1 VLLIEKSQLKLNHMN
16 YLRKKWQR
24 LTGSGTTDQAKI
36 ALEERY
42 AHFQRL
48 LQANNQVLALMADMD
63 EKLSGDYLFDF
74 EYIRATVEKLVQ
86 GTLVLASALNGLGG
100 DRYQDLVAACGR
112 ISKDIDSVLTSRR
125 EIPLAPPVIFFE
137 DLDSGKVEMVGGKNA
152 NLGEMRTRVEVPV
165 PNGFAIT
172 SYAYKI
178 FLDYNNLTQS
188 ITDMLGSWG
197 MDDLDSLGRV
207 SEELKEM
214 IHAAQMPP
222 ELETALGEAYERLA
236 REENCRPFLAVR
248 SSAIGEDLTFTFAG
262 QYATYLNVPAAE
274 LVASYKKI
282 VASLFTARAL
292 YYYKNKGFK
301 EEEMAMGV
309 VAMPMVNARASGVL
323 FSRHPEG
330 DQRNTALINAVW
342 GLGKYAVAG
351 TIEPDQYVV
360 ARQPLGQVMEQQ
372 IPIKAVML
380 RCRPQGGVEELP
392 VPNEMRDRPCLPADQ
407 IRQLMH
413 YAQTL
418 ENHFGKPQDIEWAL
432 DDQDRIWILQSR
444 LLKITTKTIITP
456 RPRTST
462 THRVL
467 LDQGSVACRGVGAG
481 PVVLVRRDEDL
492 KDFPAGGVLVS
503 RHTSPNYVTVM
514 HLTAAIVADAGSPTG
529 HMALLAREFQVP
541 TILNTVIATQ
551 VLTPGQEITVDADY
565 KNIYEGIVPELL
577 EEKSPE
583 VDELADTQVFKTLKN
598 VMQKIVPLNL
608 LDPKAETFTPASCRT
623 LHDIV
628 RYAHEYSMREMFN
641 LREHGK
647 TGDAIILETELPF
660 KVNVVDLGGGLKPRV
675 KRKAKPDQ
683 ILSLPFKA
691 FWEGVA
697 AMRWPKAKPDNVKSI
712 SSVFVKTEE
721 QVAQGADPYLDQS
734 YVLISENYL
743 NFSIHL
749 GYHFSNVEAY
759 VSDQVNDNYLT
770 FHFHGGGSTPER
782 RERRVRLIEAII
794 DQIDLQHHRKGDIIE
809 ARLAK
814 YPAPEMLKRLVVMGK
829 LTTYTKQLDMV
840 LFSEGIVDWY
850 IKDFLREHV
859 LATA

>member
-1 VLLIEKSQLKLNHMN
+1 MN
-16 YLRKKWQR
+16 YIRKTWQR
-24 LTGSGTTDQAKI
+24 LTGSQATDQSKAD
-36 ALEERY
+36 LEERY

-48 LQANNQVLALMADMD
+48 LQANNQVLALMADME
-63 EKLSGDYLFDF
+63 EKLSGEYLFDF
-74 EYIRATVEKLVQ
+74 EYIRATVQKLTQ
-86 GTLVLASALNGLGG
+86 ETLALVTALNGLGR
-100 DRYQDLVAACGR
+100 DRYQELVAACGR
-112 ISKDIDSVLTSRR
+112 ISKDIEYVLTSRR
-125 EIPLAPPVIFFE
+125 EIPPAPPVLFFE
-137 DLDSGKVEMVGGKNA
+137 DLDASKVEMVGGKNA
-152 NLGEMRTRVEVPV
+152 NLGEMRTRVKVPV

-172 SYAYKI
+172 SYSYKI
-178 FLDYNNLTQS
+178 FLDYNNLS
-188 ITDMLGSWG
+188 HRITDMLGSWR

-214 IHAAQMPP
+214 IYAAQMPP
-222 ELETALGEAYERLA
+222 ELETALQAAYERLA
-236 REENCRPFLAVR
+236 VLEKHRPLLAVR
-248 SSAIGEDLTFTFAG
+248 SSAIGEDLSFTFAG
-262 QYATYLNVPAAE
+262 QYATYLNVPESE
-274 LVASYKKI
+274 LIESYKKI

-309 VAMPMVNARASGVL
+309 VVMPMIAARASGVL

-360 ARQPLGQVMEQQ
+360 AHQPLGQVLEQQ
-372 IPIKAVML
+372 IPVKPVML

-392 VPNEMRDRPCLPADQ
+392 VPADMQTRPCLPEHQ
-407 IRQLMH
+407 INQLMQ

-418 ENHFGKPQDIEWAL
+418 ENHFHKPQDIEWAL

-444 LLKITTKTIITP
+444 LLKIPTKKPVTP
-456 RPRTST
+456 RPRTSS
-462 THRVL
+462 THRIL
-467 LDQGSVACRGVGAG
+467 LDKGSVAFRGVGAG
-481 PVVLVRRDEDL
+481 PVVLVRREEDL
-492 KDFPAGGVLVS
+492 KDFPTGGVLVS
-503 RHTSPNYVTVM
+503 RHTSPNFVTVM
-514 HLTAAIVADAGSPTG
+514 HLAAAIVTDAGSPTG

-541 TILNTVIATQ
+541 TILNTGIATQ
-551 VLTPGQEITVDADY
+551 VLTPGQEVTVDANY
-565 KNIYEGIVPELL
+565 KNVYEGIVPELL
-577 EEKSPE
+577 EEKSADA
-583 VDELADTQVFKTLKN
+583 DELADTPVFKTLKS
-598 VMQKIVPLNL
+598 VLQKIVPLNL
-608 LDPKAETFTPASCRT
+608 LNPKEETFAPAYCRT
-623 LHDIV
+623 IHDIV
-628 RYAHEYSMREMFN
+628 RYAHEYSMREMFKM
-641 LREHGK
+641 REHGK
-647 TGDAIILETELPF
+647 TGNALILDSDLPF
-660 KVNVVDLGGGLKPRV
+660 KVNVVDLGGGLKPGLR
-675 KRKAKPDQ
+675 RKARPDQ

-691 FWEGVA
+691 FWEGVS
-697 AMRWPKAKPDNVKSI
+697 AMRWPQAKPDNVKSI
-712 SSVFVKTEE
+712 SSVFVKTDE
-721 QVAQGADPYLDQS
+721 QVAQGENPYRDES
-734 YVLISENYL
+734 YALISENYL

-794 DQIDLQHHRKGDIIE
+794 DRIDLQPHRKGDIIE

-814 YPAPEMLKRLVVMGK
+814 YPAPEMLKRLTVMGK

-859 LATA
+859 DNK

>member
-1 VLLIEKSQLKLNHMN
+1 MN
-16 YLRKKWQR
+16 YIRKTWQR
-24 LTGSGTTDQAKI
+24 LTGTKRTDQSTVG
-36 ALEERY
+36 LEERY

-48 LQANNQVLALMADMD
+48 LQANNQVLTLMADME
-63 EKLSGDYLFDF
+63 EKLSGEFLFDF
-74 EYIRATVEKLVQ
+74 EYIRSTVQKLAQETTALAT
-86 GTLVLASALNGLGG
+86 SLNGLGSN
-100 DRYQDLVAACGR
+100 RYQELMEACGR
-112 ISKDIDSVLTSRR
+112 ITQEIDNILTSRR
-125 EIPLAPPVIFFE
+125 EIPQAPFVMFFE
-137 DLDSGKVEMVGGKNA
+137 ELDAGKAEMVGGKNA
-152 NLGEMRTRVEVPV
+152 NLGEMRTRVQVPV

-178 FLDYNNLTQS
+178 FLDYNNLSQR
-188 ITDMLGSWG
+188 ITEGLGSWR
-197 MDDLDSLGRV
+197 MADLDSLGRV
-207 SEELKEM
+207 SEELKDV
-214 IHAAQMPP
+214 ILAARMPA
-222 ELETALGEAYERLA
+222 ELEDSLHAAYERLA
-236 REENCRPFLAVR
+236 AQEKCRPLLAVR

-262 QYATYLNVPAAE
+262 QYATYLNVPAIS
-274 LVASYKKI
+274 LLDSYKKI

-309 VAMPMVNARASGVL
+309 AVMPMIAARASGVL

-351 TIEPDQYVV
+351 TIAPDQYVV
-360 ARQPLGQVMEQQ
+360 AWQPLGQVLEQQ
-372 IPIKAVML
+372 IPIKPVML
-380 RCRPQGGVEELP
+380 CCLAQGNVAELP
-392 VPNEMRDRPCLPADQ
+392 VPEDMQTRPCLQEHQ
-407 IRQLMH
+407 IVQLMQ
-413 YAQTL
+413 YAQIL
-418 ENHFGKPQDIEWAL
+418 ENHFHKPQDIEWAL

-444 LLKITTKTIITP
+444 PLKIPTKKV
-456 RPRTST
+456 ST
-462 THRVL
+462 TRARASSSHRVL
-467 LDQGSVACRGVGAG
+467 IDQGSVACRGVGAG
-481 PVVLVRRDEDL
+481 PVILVRRDDDL
-492 KDFPAGGVLVS
+492 KEFPAGGVLVS

-514 HLTAAIVADAGSPTG
+514 HLAAAIVTDAGSPTG

-541 TILNTVIATQ
+541 SIMNTGIATQ
-551 VLTPGQEITVDADY
+551 VLLPGQEITVDANY
-565 KNIYEGIVPELL
+565 KNVYEGIVPELL
-577 EEKSPE
+577 EEKTSDA
-583 VDELADTQVFKTLKN
+583 DELADTPVFKALKA
-598 VMQKIVPLNL
+598 VLKKIVPLNL
-608 LDPKAETFTPASCRT
+608 LDPKAETFAPSFCRT
-623 LHDIV
+623 IHDLV
-628 RYAHEYSMREMFN
+628 RYAHEYSMKEMFN
-641 LREHGK
+641 LRDHGK
-647 TGDAIILETELPF
+647 AGDAVVLETELPF
-660 KVNVVDLGGGLKPRV
+660 KVNVVDLGGGLKTGL

-683 ILSLPFKA
+683 IRSLPFKA

-697 AMRWPKAKPDNVKSI
+697 AMRWPQAKPNNVKSI
-712 SSVFVKTEE
+712 SSVFVKTDE
-721 QVAQGADPYLDQS
+721 QIAQGEDPYRDQS

-794 DQIDLQHHRKGDIIE
+794 DRIDLQHQRKGDIIE

-850 IKDFLREHV
+850 IKDFLRDHV
-859 LATA
+859 EMKA